1 MKKCNI
7 KFLSCKQ
14 NQSFNNY
21 PVFKV
26 LQQNISAIKTTQYLD
41 RFAIKTTQYLDRVAI
56 KTTQYFDRLAI
67 KTTQYNAKSK
77 TVDFNVIVSG
87 F

>member
-7 KFLSCKQ
+7 KFSSCKQ

-41 RFAIKTTQYLDRVAI
+41 RFAIKTTQYLDR
-56 KTTQYFDRLAI
+56 LAI